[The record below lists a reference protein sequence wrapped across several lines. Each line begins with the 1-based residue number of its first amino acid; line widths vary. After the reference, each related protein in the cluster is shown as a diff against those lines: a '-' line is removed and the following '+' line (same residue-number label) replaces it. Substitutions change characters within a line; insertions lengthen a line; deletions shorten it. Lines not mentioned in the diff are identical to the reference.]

1 MKLKYAV
8 VFSVLTV
15 SCTSVAFA
23 RTPPPVK
30 PEDARTVSFW
40 TLNRISQARPRD
52 FVRDNRKNSFDLA
65 LKRPQKADRWEI
77 LGASWTNGGEV
88 SENAGRVFFQMGSAL
103 YYCSASVIDDSVS
116 DRSIILT
123 AAHCVYDETS
133 GTGFATNWMF
143 VPDFDANPVAMTGL
157 FCETTTRGYW
167 TADAIVVS
175 DSYATAGSF
184 NEAAV
189 LHDYA
194 FVVVKY
200 GG

>member
-1 MKLKYAV
+1 
-8 VFSVLTV
+8 
-15 SCTSVAFA
+15 
-23 RTPPPVK
+23 
-30 PEDARTVSFW
+30 
-40 TLNRISQARPRD
+40 
-52 FVRDNRKNSFDLA
+52 VRDDRKNSFDLA
-65 LKRPQKADRWEI
+65 LKRPKKADRWEI

-157 FCETTTRGYW
+157 FCETTTRGCW

-200 GG
+200 GGKNDTQLDNEVGTVSNCGYSRTRSTASIETLFHSLNET